1 MEAGKMTK
9 YRRQSPR
16 ILQGKKEV
24 RGYIKRD
31 GEERKLIEALE
42 FFCDKLK
49 EESSADAKV
58 DTEAEY
64 NIPIEIVKA
73 PEIPFRKELPMHMEY
88 EVYIG

>member
-9 YRRQSPR
+9 YLRQSPR

-31 GEERKLIEALE
+31 GEERKLKEALE
-42 FFCDKLK
+42 FFCEKLK
-49 EESSADAKV
+49 EESSADAKA

-64 NIPIEIVKA
+64 DIPIEIARSEERRVG
-73 PEIPFRKELPMHMEY
+73 KECRL
-88 EVYIG
+88 